1 MIIIE
6 IESKHN
12 ELEYLAE
19 YLIESK
25 GITIQE
31 AKDLITLIEDEKQSL
46 INKVKESAKKKISSL
61 KDWKS
66 KQIAKA
72 KAKYKGSAL
81 KAELRAINAKYTRN
95 LDKIKAEAQKKGKNI
110 FSRTGR
116 MKSAVKAT
124 IRTFP
129 KTTKYGGAA
138 VGTAAALGGLA
149 AYSAKKKRK
158 EALKK

>member
-1 MIIIE
+1 ME
-6 IESKHN
+6 IESKHS
-12 ELEYLAE
+12 ELDYLAE

-25 GITIQE
+25 GITLQE

-46 INKVKESAKKKISSL
+46 IKKAKDSAKKKIEKLNAWL
-61 KDWKS
+61 KD
-66 KQIAKA
+66 QIKKA
-72 KAKYKGSAL
+72 
-81 KAELRAINAKYTRN
+81 NAKYTGSKLKKKLGRIRTDYRIN
-95 LDKIKAEAQKKGKNI
+95 LDKIKIDASRAGKNI
-110 FSRTGR
+110 KSRTGR
-116 MKSAVKAT
+116 MKSAVKAAYKT
-124 IRTFP
+124 MP